1 MFKNGTLQVENFH
14 ILQAICKWHRNVSW
28 VTNAFWVIRP
38 VCSCHSSKVEV
49 ARKMKSSIKDGAAK
63 IYVGN
68 LPPRCTER
76 DVEDLCKQFGPVE
89 RADIVKN
96 FAFVVA

>member
-1 MFKNGTLQVENFH
+1 MKT
-14 ILQAICKWHRNVSW
+14 
-28 VTNAFWVIRP
+28 
-38 VCSCHSSKVEV
+38 SSK
-49 ARKMKSSIKDGAAK
+49 DGAK

-76 DVEDLCKQFGPVE
+76 DVEDLCKQFGSVE

-96 FAFVVA
+96 FAFVVGLGLGNGPAFSQKSASHLFIN